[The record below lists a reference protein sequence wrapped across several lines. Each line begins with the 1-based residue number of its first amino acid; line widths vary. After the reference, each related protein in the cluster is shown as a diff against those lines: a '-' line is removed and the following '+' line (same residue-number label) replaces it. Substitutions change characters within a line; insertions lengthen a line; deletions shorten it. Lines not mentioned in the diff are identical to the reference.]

1 MALARNASWAGGAMS
16 KKQTNG
22 SKSGAAVAAAP
33 TLRVHLWLESGGGM
47 VFGLGRVQ
55 LLELVERLGSLNQA
69 AKALGMSYRA
79 AWGRIKRTEEAL
91 GEPLLA
97 KASGRKG
104 YELTPLAETL
114 LREFAQWHQEVEAFA
129 LERAKARLPWDVR
142 PFFGPSPVE
151 GTELPKTS

>member
-1 MALARNASWAGGAMS
+1 MSAKETSGPKAGAI
-16 KKQTNG
+16 
-22 SKSGAAVAAAP
+22 AAAP
-33 TLRVHLWLESGGGM
+33 VLRVHLWLESGGGM
-47 VFGLGRVQ
+47 LFGLGRVQ

-104 YELTPLAETL
+104 YELTPLAAAL
-114 LREFAQWHQEVEAFA
+114 LKDFSAWHHEVEEFA
-129 LERAKARLPWDVR
+129 LKRAKERLPWEIR
-142 PFFGPSPVE
+142 AFA
-151 GTELPKTS
+151 GTMGEKTGAEPPQG

>member
-1 MALARNASWAGGAMS
+1 MS
-16 KKQTNG
+16 AKKTRG
-22 SKSGAAVAAAP
+22 FKSGAAVVDAP

-47 VFGLGRVQ
+47 LFGLGRVQ

-91 GEPLLA
+91 GEALLA

-114 LREFAQWHQEVEAFA
+114 LKDFALWHQEVEAFA

-142 PFFGPSPVE
+142 PFPGPVPAE
-151 GTELPKTS
+151 GDEPPKTS

>member
-1 MALARNASWAGGAMS
+1 MS

-22 SKSGAAVAAAP
+22 SKSGEAVAAAP

-55 LLELVERLGSLNQA
+55 LLGLVGRLGSLNQA

-104 YELTPLAETL
+104 YELTPLAEML
-114 LREFAQWHQEVEAFA
+114 LREFALWHQEVEAFA
-129 LERAKARLPWDVR
+129 LERAKIRLPWDVR
-142 PFFGPSPVE
+142 RFAGPPPADGAE
-151 GTELPKTS
+151 PPKPS

>member
-1 MALARNASWAGGAMS
+1 MSAKKANAA
-16 KKQTNG
+16 K
-22 SKSGAAVAAAP
+22 AVAAGSVP
-33 TLRVHLWLESGGGM
+33 VLRVHLWLESGGGM
-47 VFGLGRVQ
+47 LFGLGRIQ

-104 YELTPLAETL
+104 YELTALAASL
-114 LREFAQWHQEVEAFA
+114 LRDFALWHQEVEAFA
-129 LERAKARLPWDVR
+129 LERAKVRLPWDIKA
-142 PFFGPSPVE
+142 FAESGADSA
-151 GTELPKTS
+151 LAPKS

>member
-1 MALARNASWAGGAMS
+1 MSAEKTSGSQAGAGAS
-16 KKQTNG
+16 
-22 SKSGAAVAAAP
+22 AP
-33 TLRVHLWLESGGGM
+33 VLRVHLWLESKGGM
-47 VFGLGRVQ
+47 LFGLGRVQ

-104 YELTPLAETL
+104 YELTPLAASL
-114 LREFAQWHQEVEAFA
+114 LKDFALWHQEVEDYA
-129 LERAKARLPWDVR
+129 LERAKARLPWDVK
-142 PFFGPSPVE
+142 PFAGPFAGQQVE
-151 GTELPKTS
+151 PPQE